1 MTADDP
7 TSNTPAG
14 AQVLALAEAQL
25 AALGDNFD
33 AAALMA
39 LRTVVR
45 GYPDVCGDPV
55 GEVVDSLSHL
65 LDNLI
70 AAGRVDRLA
79 LGVHVQAWR
88 LMVNDEPDALSRAN
102 MVEGL
107 HAVRDLYAQ
116 KAAKAA

>member
-1 MTADDP
+1 MTTDDP
-7 TSNTPAG
+7 TENTPDG

-25 AALGDNFD
+25 AALQDD
-33 AAALMA
+33 TDTAALLA

-45 GYPDVCGDPV
+45 GYPDVCGDHA
-55 GEVVDSLSHL
+55 GEVVDSLSRL

-70 AAGRVDRLA
+70 AAGRADRLA
-79 LGVHVQAWR
+79 LAVHVRAWR
-88 LMVNDEPDALSRAN
+88 LMVNEEPDALSRAA